1 MKTVATMQLFIK
13 EIGSGRSI
21 VYHASPDDTL
31 IALKERILCTREPGA
46 FSKPGDSGSM
56 LVADASWY
64 LSDSRGRN
72 LEYDGGTLQELGV
85 TDQQTLHIR
94 PRMLGGKGGFGT
106 ELRMQSK
113 KTRAEACHQFRRL
126 SRSKWQTP

>member
-21 VYHASPDDTL
+21 VYHTSPDDTL
-31 IALKERILCTREPGA
+31 IALKERICARESQA
-46 FSKPGDSGSM
+46 LLGSQETLVPM

-72 LEYDGGTLQELGV
+72 LECYGNTLRELDV

-94 PRMLGGKGGFGT
+94 PRMLGGKGGFW
-106 ELRMQSK
+106 
-113 KTRAEACHQFRRL
+113 H
-126 SRSKWQTP
+126 